1 MSLPRPRPPK
11 RIGCAPLVL
20 APAFTLWV
28 AGCIELAIP
37 EPEAKPPV
45 CRPELREAFYALS
58 SHDERFD
65 LWAVFIDV
73 GQGDATWIRTP
84 GTVGV
89 DAAEI
94 LIDAGDDG
102 VPLAPHV
109 PDGAAAVLTLMQ
121 AAGFG
126 PGRRLDVLAVT
137 HPDKDHYGGAA
148 AILDAY
154 RVARYLD
161 PGRAADGSTWR
172 ALEAAIAAEP
182 EVTRLR
188 PAAETGLDGRGGRR
202 TATWGRDVDVSL
214 LSADAHALDDNS
226 ASLVLELRYRGV
238 TIALLGDAE
247 AALDGRLVDPQRDDG
262 AWPPLGP
269 ADIVRVGH
277 HGGHDT
283 STEALL
289 DAVLPLDGRRRH
301 AIVSA
306 GNRDG
311 LPSLDTLA
319 RLEERVGPDG
329 LLRTDRGDSGK
340 SRREAVD
347 GDHILLR
354 VSGRD
359 GAIDLCYLEPPDTA

>member
-1 MSLPRPRPPK
+1 MNSARPPAPR
-11 RIGCAPLVL
+11 RIGCSPLVL
-20 APAFTLWV
+20 APAFALLV
-28 AGCIELAIP
+28 AGCIDLFIP
-37 EPEAKPPV
+37 APDSKPPV

-94 LIDAGDDG
+94 LVDAGDDG
-102 VPLAPHV
+102 LPLAPHV
-109 PDGAAAVLTLMQ
+109 PDGAAAVLALMQ

-154 RVARYLD
+154 RVDRYLD
-161 PGRAADGSTWR
+161 PGRAAEGSTWR
-172 ALEAAIAAEP
+172 ALEAAIALEP
-182 EVTRLR
+182 DLTRLR
-188 PAAETGLDGRGGRR
+188 PAAELGLDGRGGRR

-214 LSADAHALDDNS
+214 LSADADAFDDNT

-238 TIALLGDAE
+238 TLALLGDAE
-247 AALDGRLVDPQRDDG
+247 AALDERLTDPRRDDG

-277 HGGHDT
+277 HGGQGT

-289 DAVLPLDGRRRH
+289 DALLPLDGRRRH

-311 LPSLDTLA
+311 LPSPDTLA
-319 RLEERVGPDG
+319 RLETRVGPDG
-329 LLRTDRGDSGK
+329 LLRTDRGDAGK
-340 SRREAVD
+340 TRREAVD

-359 GAIDLCYLEPPDTA
+359 GAIDLCYLEAPDTG

>member
-1 MSLPRPRPPK
+1 MRLARPSLSK

-20 APAFTLWV
+20 TPAFALIV
-28 AGCIELAIP
+28 AGCIDLVIP
-37 EPEAKPPV
+37 EPASKALV
-45 CRPELREAFYALS
+45 CRPELREEFYALS

-94 LIDAGDDG
+94 LVDAGDDG
-102 VPLAPHV
+102 RPFAPHV
-109 PDGAAAVLTLMQ
+109 PDGAAAVLTLMRT
-121 AAGFG
+121 AGFS
-126 PGRRLDVLAVT
+126 PGRRLDVLAIT

-148 AILDAY
+148 AVLDAY
-154 RVARYLD
+154 RVNRYLD
-161 PGRAADGSTWR
+161 PGRPADGSTWQ
-172 ALEAAIAAEP
+172 ALEAAVAAEP
-182 EVTRLR
+182 DLTRLR
-188 PAAETGLDGRGGRR
+188 PAAESGLDGWGGRR
-202 TATWGRDVDVSL
+202 TPTWGRDVDVSL

-238 TIALLGDAE
+238 TLMLLGDAE
-247 AALDGRLVDPQRDDG
+247 ATLDERLIDARRDDG

-283 STEALL
+283 STESLL
-289 DAVLPLDGRRRH
+289 DTLLPFDGRRRY

-306 GNRDG
+306 GNRHG
-311 LPSLDTLA
+311 LPSPDTLA

-329 LLRTDRGDSGK
+329 LLRTDRGDADK
-340 SRREAVD
+340 TRREAVD

-359 GAIDLCYLEPPDTA
+359 GAIDLCYLEPADTG